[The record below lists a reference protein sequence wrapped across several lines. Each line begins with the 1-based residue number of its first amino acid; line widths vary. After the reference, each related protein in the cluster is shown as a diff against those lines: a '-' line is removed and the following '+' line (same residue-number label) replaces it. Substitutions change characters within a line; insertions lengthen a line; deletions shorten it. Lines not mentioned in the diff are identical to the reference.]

1 MGCMMGLGLGIVF
14 LALAIGL
21 FILGAGKDGNAAFL
35 AGAGACLLLAIAVPI
50 TIAVRQGNEDE
61 KAMAA
66 VFASGLRVEAVIVD
80 VRHGT
85 AVNKSSAYRVI
96 AQGQNP
102 VTGQQQ
108 HFVGPSLR
116 RDPGFHLRERKT
128 ITIAVDRADPT
139 RGIMDFSFMPGE
151 KPVGWTLCTST
162 LPTSHF

>member
-14 LALAIGL
+14 LAAAIVL
-21 FILGAGKDGNAAFL
+21 FILGAGKDGHAAFL
-35 AGAGACLLLAIAVPI
+35 AGAGCCLLLAIAVPI
-50 TIAVRQGNEDE
+50 TIAVRQGKQDE
-61 KAMAA
+61 QTMDA
-66 VFASGLRVEAVIVD
+66 VFAKGPRVDAIIVD

-85 AVNKSSAYRVI
+85 TTKSSAYRII

-128 ITIAVDRADPT
+128 ISIAVDPADPT

-151 KPVGWTLCTST
+151 KPVGWTLCTTT

>member
-1 MGCMMGLGLGIVF
+1 MGCMMGIGLGIVF
-14 LALAIGL
+14 LAAAIIL
-21 FILGAGKDGNAAFL
+21 FILGAGKDGNSAFL

-50 TIAVRQGNEDE
+50 TIAVRQGKQDE
-61 KAMAA
+61 QTMDA
-66 VFASGLRVEAVIVD
+66 VFATGPRVDAIIVD

-85 AVNKSSAYRVI
+85 TTKSSAYRII

-128 ITIAVDRADPT
+128 ITIAVDPADPT

-151 KPVGWTLCTST
+151 KPIGWTLCTST